1 MSFPARA
8 AGDASAVLAVGRSN
22 AFLERRQEE
31 VRDSQWA
38 SDRDFQ
44 SAMAVPEP
52 RVLPE
57 RLLWLARRVQ
67 RLRDAWRKA
76 ACRMVLQVS
85 EVLRVVQVLLQKALR
100 ALPQERADESESLQ
114 VWRLQVQQ
122 ASRLEPP
129 PQVQKPTPWV
139 PLEQRPLALRAR
151 WSLPQARREP
161 PAHSVSQ
168 RRVRRSLAEAPRVR
182 QASSARPS
190 QPLPWILFPLWQPL
204 LLALPLQPLP
214 ESFCAPSR
222 RRPRGSSSSASSF
235 P

>member
-57 RLLWLARRVQ
+57 RLLWLARRDVRVQRRVQ
-67 RLRDAWRKA
+67 RLQDARQKV
-76 ACRMVLQVS
+76 ACRTALQVS
-85 EVLRVVQVLLQKALR
+85 EALRAVQVLLQKALR
-100 ALPQERADESESLQ
+100 ALPQERADELESRQ

-122 ASRLEPP
+122 ASRLEAP
-129 PQVQKPTPWV
+129 PQVQKP
-139 PLEQRPLALRAR
+139 AR
-151 WSLPQARREP
+151 WSLPRARREP
-161 PAHSVSQ
+161 PAHSV
-168 RRVRRSLAEAPRVR
+168 
-182 QASSARPS
+182 
-190 QPLPWILFPLWQPL
+190 
-204 LLALPLQPLP
+204 
-214 ESFCAPSR
+214 
-222 RRPRGSSSSASSF
+222 
-235 P
+235 